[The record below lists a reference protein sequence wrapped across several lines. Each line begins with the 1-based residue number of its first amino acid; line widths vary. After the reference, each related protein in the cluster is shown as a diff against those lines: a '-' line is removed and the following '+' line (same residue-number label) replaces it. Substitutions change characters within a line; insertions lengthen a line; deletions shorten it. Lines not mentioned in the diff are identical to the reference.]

1 MQIKKQASILWS
13 SNTKERDAMS
23 SSVAYKIKNWSQYNK
38 ALVNRGNVTVW
49 FNQATVHAWQA
60 VTPTP
65 TRGRPQQYS
74 DLAIECAL
82 TFRSLFHLPLRA
94 TQGFLEGLAELLQLE
109 LPIPD
114 YTTLSRRAQS
124 LEIGLKSSIRK
135 GKAIDIVIDSTGL
148 KIYGE
153 GEWKVRTHGKQK
165 RRTWRKLHIAIDPD
179 SHETISMVLSPSSVV
194 DRKALPE
201 LLKDRK
207 KLKKV
212 YADGAYFFKSCFDVI
227 AKKKGQAMIPA
238 TYGSVPSRQASNP
251 GEAMRDDLIREVWR
265 CGGRESWKKESGY
278 HKRSLVETQM
288 YRYKQI
294 FGGRLSSRKEE
305 SQLVEAQIKIG
316 ILNKMTQMGMPQT
329 ERVSI

>member
-1 MQIKKQASILWS
+1 
-13 SNTKERDAMS
+13 MS

-49 FNQATVHAWQA
+49 FDQATVQAWQA
-60 VTPTP
+60 CTPAP
-65 TRGRPQQYS
+65 TRGRPHQYS
-74 DLAIECAL
+74 NLAIECAL

-94 TQGFLEGLAELLQLE
+94 TQGFLEGLVSLLQLN

-114 YTTLSRRAQS
+114 YTTLCRRAQN
-124 LEIGLKSSIRK
+124 LEISLKSNIRK

-153 GEWKVRTHGKQK
+153 GEWKVRVHGKQQ

-179 SHETISMVLSPSSVV
+179 SHETISIVLSPSKVV
-194 DRKALPE
+194 DSKVLPE
-201 LLKDRK
+201 LLAGHK
-207 KLKKV
+207 KVKKV
-212 YADGAYFFKSCFDVI
+212 YADGAYFCKNCFDAI
-227 AKKKGQAMIPA
+227 AAKKGQAMIPA
-238 TYGSVPSRQASNP
+238 KYGSVPSRQPLDP

-265 CGGRESWKKESGY
+265 CGGRENWKKQSGY

-305 SQLVEAQIKIG
+305 NQLIEAQIKIG